1 MLGGRPL
8 VWVWGWGWAW
18 RTCRNQAQEAPG
30 DEGWRTGGPLP
41 STPRPSKGSPAARG
55 PSTAYCP
62 VKRLDTRCLWPHAL
76 GLQQALLSGLH
87 SERFRCL
94 RRSAAGHQA
103 GLSHAVRG
111 ELRHGGPP
119 ARTKAEGRR
128 ATPQRPRWGP
138 WAGRTCWCRPR
149 RSVRP
154 PRCCSSPCS
163 APSRCLLKC
172 GRGRLGL
179 KSELSMLTGANMMEA
194 LVTGPVGP
202 GGRSGGPGSRRS
214 SDCRPSSRAPPP
226 PLARPASRRLPSG
239 WAADEATRLPS
250 GLALRPRP
258 HALGL
263 PPVPPFR
270 VTVLMHCL
278 LWTSQRR
285 TVSSCE
291 PDSSTLPSVDTDRQV
306 TWLLGPRARTRRRE

>member
-1 MLGGRPL
+1 M
-8 VWVWGWGWAW
+8 WVWGWGWAW

-30 DEGWRTGGPLP
+30 EEGWRTGRAPAVHSASKQGEP
-41 STPRPSKGSPAARG
+41 SSTRG

-76 GLQQALLSGLH
+76 GLQHALLSGLH

-103 GLSHAVRG
+103 GLSHTVRG

-119 ARTKAEGRR
+119 ARTKAEGHR
-128 ATPQRPRWGP
+128 ATPQRPRRGP
-138 WAGRTCWCRPR
+138 WARRTCWCRPR

-214 SDCRPSSRAPPP
+214 SACRPSSRAPPP
-226 PLARPASRRLPSG
+226 PDARPAAGPQTKPRGCLLASPSV
-239 WAADEATRLPS
+239 P
-250 GLALRPRP
+250 GLTPLACRRP
-258 HALGL
+258 HLSG
-263 PPVPPFR
+263 
-270 VTVLMHCL
+270 
-278 LWTSQRR
+278 S
-285 TVSSCE
+285 
-291 PDSSTLPSVDTDRQV
+291 PS
-306 TWLLGPRARTRRRE
+306 